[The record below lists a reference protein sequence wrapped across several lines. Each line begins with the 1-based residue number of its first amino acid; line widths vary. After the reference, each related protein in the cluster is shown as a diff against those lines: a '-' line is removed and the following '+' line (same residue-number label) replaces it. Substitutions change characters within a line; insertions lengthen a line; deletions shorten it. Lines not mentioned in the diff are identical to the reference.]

1 VIVRLLLVVC
11 LPLALA
17 ANSFADPQH
26 ARPFP
31 PAASRLTASL
41 APGDVDGIWGVD
53 RGQVRSEQIQLLE
66 QLVAN
71 TTDPEE
77 LADYYFRLGEIHTKI
92 ALANLGTNKG
102 KDALLKGVK
111 TWKALT
117 DNDRFRNFPRID
129 VGLFQY
135 GYLLQSGKYLK
146 EARAV
151 YDKLLKNYPASIYV
165 PLAHLAFADYHFDS
179 GQMAD
184 AEARYKMV
192 LKFPKS
198 AAYPYAYYKLGWI
211 YFHLQRTQEALEAM
225 YQVITATRTD
235 EKQARL
241 AAAARTDFVHFY
253 GLIGKRDKALEAFK
267 RVDAKH
273 ADEMLAQLA
282 PNTDQADVA
291 WRGGRYTEAGH
302 AYAAV
307 AADVDTPNDQ
317 AREAALNAIAAF
329 ANALNIDPDPRAQLG
344 AIEMKA
350 RKLRVTPL
358 SASEKELLEVFALY
372 GSLVRDSRDARIGA
386 MRIVEAGL
394 LRAHGDHAHAV
405 PVLVD
410 YLHWN
415 ADPALA
421 ELAART
427 LLDSLVAQNRHGEA
441 LDVVKRWEAESFL
454 DGKAD
459 LARDVDS
466 LRSRSPKR

>member
-1 VIVRLLLVVC
+1 VIVRALVVY
-11 LPLALA
+11 LALA
-17 ANSFADPQH
+17 TSAFADPQH

-31 PAASRLTASL
+31 PAASKLAASL
-41 APGDVDGIWGVD
+41 APSDVDGIWGID
-53 RGQVRSEQIQLLE
+53 RSAVRSEQIQILE

-77 LADYYFRLGEIHTKI
+77 LADYYFRLGQIHTKI

-111 TWKALT
+111 SWKSLT
-117 DNDRFRNFPRID
+117 DGDRFLNFPRID
-129 VGLFQY
+129 VALFQY

-165 PLAHLAFADYHFDS
+165 PLAHLAFADYHYDA
-179 GQMAD
+179 GQLAD

-198 AAYPYAYYKLGWI
+198 PAYAYAYYKLGWVQLQ
-211 YFHLQRTQEALEAM
+211 LQRTQEALEAM
-225 YQVITATRTD
+225 YQVATLTRTD

-241 AAAARTDFVHFY
+241 AAAARTDFVHIY
-253 GLIGKRDKALEAFK
+253 ALIGKRDKALAVFQ
-267 RVDAKH
+267 RVDEKH
-273 ADEMLAQLA
+273 ADEMLALLA
-282 PNTDQADVA
+282 PSTDEANAA
-291 WRGGRYTEAGH
+291 WSGGRYAEAGH

-307 AADVDTPNDQ
+307 ASDIDTPNDK

-344 AIEMKA
+344 AIEMKP
-350 RKLRVTPL
+350 RKVRVTPL
-358 SASEKELLEVFALY
+358 SESEKELLEVFALY

-386 MRIVEAGL
+386 MRIIEAGL

-415 ADPALA
+415 AQPALA
-421 ELAART
+421 EYAART
-427 LLDSLVAQNRHGEA
+427 LLDSLVAQGKRGEA
-441 LDVVKRWEAESFL
+441 LDVVKRWDADSFL

-459 LARDVDS
+459 LARDVDL
-466 LRSRSPKR
+466 LRSRSPKP